1 MSLLA
6 VSVFLSESIL
16 TSIDGHFEL
25 FFGFLKNNYTYLE
38 TRYLLVLL
46 FFILGLMAK
55 PMLVTLPLVLLLLDY
70 WPLNRLQRGTA
81 RSSSISPQRSSVFY
95 LMWEKTPFLT
105 FALASC
111 MITFLAQQNEGAVG
125 ALDTYPLNVRIAN
138 AFVSYAKYL
147 EKMILPFNLA
157 PLYLHPGKIPV
168 RQAVGACVVLL
179 SISFL
184 VIKAKRRHPYFVVGW
199 LWYIVTLLP
208 VIGLVQVG
216 MQSMADRY
224 TYMPLIGVFIIIAWG
239 APDLMERG
247 RYREMVLS
255 LFAGILL
262 LCFMTCTW
270 LQVTHWRNS
279 ITLFT
284 HTANVTAHNY
294 VAQYNLA
301 CGYAVENKRE
311 EAMYWLRKSI
321 EHGNRNWDLIKTD
334 TDLESIRGSSYYK
347 ELIKGH

>member
-55 PMLVTLPLVLLLLDY
+55 PMLVTLPLVLLILDY

-168 RQAVGACVVLL
+168 RRL
-179 SISFL
+179 
-184 VIKAKRRHPYFVVGW
+184 
-199 LWYIVTLLP
+199 
-208 VIGLVQVG
+208 
-216 MQSMADRY
+216 
-224 TYMPLIGVFIIIAWG
+224 
-239 APDLMERG
+239 
-247 RYREMVLS
+247 
-255 LFAGILL
+255 
-262 LCFMTCTW
+262 
-270 LQVTHWRNS
+270 
-279 ITLFT
+279 
-284 HTANVTAHNY
+284 
-294 VAQYNLA
+294 
-301 CGYAVENKRE
+301 
-311 EAMYWLRKSI
+311 
-321 EHGNRNWDLIKTD
+321 
-334 TDLESIRGSSYYK
+334 
-347 ELIKGH
+347 